1 MIWTNKFITKKYQA
15 LKHKFL
21 KIQTIITY
29 GKISKTKSEDLL
41 IGIWVW
47 ISSTTPGTQLDLM

>member
-1 MIWTNKFITKKYQA
+1 MTNHNIMIWTNKFITKKYQA

-41 IGIWVW
+41 IGIYG
-47 ISSTTPGTQLDLM
+47 SG